1 MRKVLKDFRKNKES
15 YLLRAGLF
23 QLVLTT
29 IGAYMLP
36 LIFRMLVIHS
46 RVPAINID
54 YVNSFLTNLLLLVA
68 LLVHLFLL
76 AFLAYLELSVLVE
89 VICHKELKWQFL
101 RSSLKEKSK
110 KFSKTISGKHFFA
123 FLSYLALLVPFLRF
137 LVAAF
142 FLENLYIP
150 SFMTWV
156 SQAHDFLKLSVC
168 AFYLVFSYLNLR
180 FIYTIPLAVKNES
193 QHFGWCMK
201 ESLSL
206 TRGKKIFRAFGIV
219 FIGLAI
225 LLGMGLLSGMVV
237 VLASL
242 IDGGARSFWGT
253 ALFLTVIWLIF
264 FAGRLLFK
272 LFSMSYLVKTIEN
285 DDCVT
290 NSQNGHSMLVLAG
303 VCLLVFGLGF
313 AYNALKATGKQAHD
327 VTVVGHR
334 GMSPKGVENSI
345 ESLEAAARAGAD
357 YSELDIVLS
366 KDGQFIVSHD
376 DNLKRLTGKDITI
389 SNSKAKEV
397 IGLKTKQGSHN
408 SQIASFDD
416 YVAKAKQ
423 LGTKLLVELKTTGNE
438 PANYTKLFVNKM
450 KSLKIDKSSLVMSS
464 NLQAAEKVKKIAPNL
479 TVGHTISFQVG
490 DSLSPKMDFYAIE
503 DFSYNEYLAH
513 KVHQNGKKI
522 FVWTV
527 NSKDD
532 IERYLKTSADRVI
545 TDYTSSVRKVQK
557 DLTSD
562 VSYLD
567 YFLQIMNLSWIE
579 NL

>member
-23 QLVLTT
+23 QLVFTT

-36 LIFRMLVIHS
+36 LVFKMLVIHS

-54 YVNSFLTNLLLLVA
+54 YVNSFLTNPLLLVA

-76 AFLAYLELSVLVE
+76 AFLTYLELSVLVE

-101 RSSLKEKSK
+101 KSSLKEKSK
-110 KFSKTISGKHFFA
+110 NFLKTISGKHCLA

-137 LVAAF
+137 LVAAS
-142 FLENLYIP
+142 FLENLDIP
-150 SFMTWV
+150 SFMMWA
-156 SQAHDFLKLSVC
+156 SQASDFVKLSVG
-168 AFYLVFSYLNLR
+168 AFYLIFSYLNLR

-193 QHFGWCMK
+193 KHFGWCMK
-201 ESLSL
+201 ESLNL
-206 TRGKKIFRAFGIV
+206 TRGKKIFRTFGIV
-219 FIGLAI
+219 FIGLVI
-225 LLGMGLLSGMVV
+225 LFCVGLLSGVTIGF
-237 VLASL
+237 ASL
-242 IDGGARSFWGT
+242 IGGSTRSFWGT
-253 ALFLTVIWLIF
+253 AVFLTIIWLIF
-264 FAGRLLFK
+264 FAARLLFK
-272 LFSMSYLVKTIEN
+272 LFSLSYLLKTIEK
-285 DDCVT
+285 DDCVI
-290 NSQNGHSMLVLAG
+290 NSQNGHSMLALAG
-303 VCLLVFGLGF
+303 LCLLVFGLGF
-313 AYNALKATGKQAHD
+313 AYNTLKATGKQAHD

-366 KDGQFIVSHD
+366 KDGQFVVSHD
-376 DNLKRLTGKDITI
+376 DNLKRLTGKDVTI
-389 SNSKAKEV
+389 STSKAKEV
-397 IGLKTKQGSHN
+397 VGLKTKQGSHY

-416 YVAKAKQ
+416 CVAKAKQ
-423 LGTKLLVELKTTGNE
+423 LGIKLLVELKTTGNE
-438 PANYTKLFVNKM
+438 PDNYAQLFVDKM
-450 KSLKIDKSSLVMSS
+450 KSLKIDKSYLVMSS
-464 NLQAAEKVKKIAPNL
+464 DLQAAEKVKETAPEM

-490 DSLSPKMDFYAIE
+490 DCLSPKMDFYAIE

-532 IERYLKTSADRVI
+532 IERYLKTSADGII
-545 TDYTSSVRKVQK
+545 TDYTSSVRKGQK

>member
-1 MRKVLKDFRKNKES
+1 
-15 YLLRAGLF
+15 
-23 QLVLTT
+23 
-29 IGAYMLP
+29 
-36 LIFRMLVIHS
+36 
-46 RVPAINID
+46 
-54 YVNSFLTNLLLLVA
+54 
-68 LLVHLFLL
+68 
-76 AFLAYLELSVLVE
+76 
-89 VICHKELKWQFL
+89 
-101 RSSLKEKSK
+101 
-110 KFSKTISGKHFFA
+110 
-123 FLSYLALLVPFLRF
+123 
-137 LVAAF
+137 
-142 FLENLYIP
+142 
-150 SFMTWV
+150 
-156 SQAHDFLKLSVC
+156 
-168 AFYLVFSYLNLR
+168 
-180 FIYTIPLAVKNES
+180 
-193 QHFGWCMK
+193 MK
-201 ESLSL
+201 ESLYL
-206 TRGKKIFRAFGIV
+206 TRGKKIFRAVGIV
-219 FIGLAI
+219 FIGLVI
-225 LLGMGLLSGMVV
+225 LLGVVLLSGATIGF
-237 VLASL
+237 ASL
-242 IDGGARSFWGT
+242 IDGSARSFWGT

-272 LFSMSYLVKTIEN
+272 LFSMSYLVKTIKN

-290 NSQNGHSMLVLAG
+290 NSQNGHSMLALAG
-303 VCLLVFGLGF
+303 LCLLVFGLGF

-389 SNSKAKEV
+389 STSKAKEV

-416 YVAKAKQ
+416 YAAKAKQ
-423 LGTKLLVELKTTGNE
+423 LGIKLLVELKTTGNE
-438 PANYTKLFVNKM
+438 PANYAQLFVDKM

-464 NLQAAEKVKKIAPNL
+464 DLQAAEKVKKIAPDM

-532 IERYLKTSADRVI
+532 IERYLKTSADGVI

-557 DLTSD
+557 DLTSN

>member
-1 MRKVLKDFRKNKES
+1 
-15 YLLRAGLF
+15 
-23 QLVLTT
+23 
-29 IGAYMLP
+29 
-36 LIFRMLVIHS
+36 
-46 RVPAINID
+46 
-54 YVNSFLTNLLLLVA
+54 
-68 LLVHLFLL
+68 
-76 AFLAYLELSVLVE
+76 
-89 VICHKELKWQFL
+89 
-101 RSSLKEKSK
+101 
-110 KFSKTISGKHFFA
+110 
-123 FLSYLALLVPFLRF
+123 
-137 LVAAF
+137 
-142 FLENLYIP
+142 
-150 SFMTWV
+150 
-156 SQAHDFLKLSVC
+156 
-168 AFYLVFSYLNLR
+168 
-180 FIYTIPLAVKNES
+180 
-193 QHFGWCMK
+193 
-201 ESLSL
+201 
-206 TRGKKIFRAFGIV
+206 
-219 FIGLAI
+219 
-225 LLGMGLLSGMVV
+225 
-237 VLASL
+237 
-242 IDGGARSFWGT
+242 
-253 ALFLTVIWLIF
+253 LTVIWLIF

-272 LFSMSYLVKTIEN
+272 LFSMSYLVKTIKN

-290 NSQNGHSMLVLAG
+290 NSQNGHSMLALAG
-303 VCLLVFGLGF
+303 LCLLVFGLGF

-389 SNSKAKEV
+389 STSKAKEV
-397 IGLKTKQGSHN
+397 IGLRTKQGSHN

-423 LGTKLLVELKTTGNE
+423 LGIKLLVELKTTGNE
-438 PANYTKLFVNKM
+438 PANYAQLFVDKM

-464 NLQAAEKVKKIAPNL
+464 DLQAAEKVKKIAPDMA
-479 TVGHTISFQVG
+479 VGHTISFQVG

-532 IERYLKTSADRVI
+532 IERYLKTSADGVI

>member
-15 YLLRAGLF
+15 YILRAGLF
-23 QLVLTT
+23 QLLFTT

-36 LIFRMLVIHS
+36 LVFKMLVIHS

-54 YVNSFLTNLLLLVA
+54 YVNSFLTNPLLLVA

-76 AFLAYLELSVLVE
+76 AFLTYLELSMLVG
-89 VICHKELKWQFL
+89 VICHKELKGQFL
-101 RSSLKEKSK
+101 WSSLKEKGK
-110 KFSKTISGKHFFA
+110 NFLKTISGKHFLA

-137 LVAAF
+137 LVAAS

-150 SFMTWV
+150 NFMTWA
-156 SQAHDFLKLSVC
+156 SQAPDFVKLSVC

-201 ESLSL
+201 ESLNL

-237 VLASL
+237 VFASL
-242 IDGGARSFWGT
+242 IDGNARSFWGT

-272 LFSMSYLVKTIEN
+272 LFSMSYLVKTIKN

-290 NSQNGHSMLVLAG
+290 NSQNGHSMLALAG
-303 VCLLVFGLGF
+303 LCLLVFGLGF

-327 VTVVGHR
+327 VIVVGHR

-357 YSELDIVLS
+357 YSELDIILS
-366 KDGQFIVSHD
+366 KDGHFIVSHD
-376 DNLKRLTGKDITI
+376 DNLKRLTGKNITI
-389 SNSKAKEV
+389 SQSQAED
-397 IGLKTKQGSHN
+397 ILGLKIKQNGHESHLV
-408 SQIASFDD
+408 SFED

-423 LGTKLLVELKTTGNE
+423 LGIKLLVELKPTGNE
-438 PANYTKLFVNKM
+438 PDNYEQLFVDKM
-450 KSLKIDKSSLVMSS
+450 KELHVASSYLVMSS
-464 NLQAAEKVKKIAPNL
+464 DLKTIEKVKRLDSAIQS
-479 TVGHTISFQVG
+479 GHTISFQLG
-490 DSLSPKMDFYAIE
+490 DFTSQKVDFYAIE
-503 DFSYNEYLAH
+503 DFSYNELLAR
-513 KVHQNGKKI
+513 KAHQNGKKI

-532 IERYLKTSADRVI
+532 IERYLKTSADGVI
-545 TDYTSSVRKVQK
+545 TDYTSSVRKGQK
-557 DLTSD
+557 DLTSN

>member
-1 MRKVLKDFRKNKES
+1 
-15 YLLRAGLF
+15 
-23 QLVLTT
+23 
-29 IGAYMLP
+29 
-36 LIFRMLVIHS
+36 
-46 RVPAINID
+46 
-54 YVNSFLTNLLLLVA
+54 
-68 LLVHLFLL
+68 
-76 AFLAYLELSVLVE
+76 
-89 VICHKELKWQFL
+89 
-101 RSSLKEKSK
+101 
-110 KFSKTISGKHFFA
+110 
-123 FLSYLALLVPFLRF
+123 
-137 LVAAF
+137 
-142 FLENLYIP
+142 
-150 SFMTWV
+150 MTWV

-272 LFSMSYLVKTIEN
+272 LFSMSYLAKTIEN

-438 PANYTKLFVNKM
+438 PDNYTQLFVNKM

-522 FVWTV
+522 FVCTV

-532 IERYLKTSADRVI
+532 IERYLKTSADGVI

-562 VSYLD
+562 VGYLD
-567 YFLQIMNLSWIE
+567 YFLQIKNLSWIE